1 MAQNFSVKKC
11 VKTRRFQGSGFV
23 KGKKYFNLKALYFIF
38 KREKNHIFSSKGVI
52 YVSVILIES
61 SRAPA
66 ENHQSGVWWA

>member
-11 VKTRRFQGSGFV
+11 VKRRRFQGSRFV

-52 YVSVILIES
+52 SASVVLIES
-61 SRAPA
+61 SRAPQRIMRV
-66 ENHQSGVWWA
+66 EVWGA